1 MIWDTVDDWDD
12 PRSRAL
18 TRTTERSDVMIEAM
32 ATHTHTYIRRYVDN
46 NKYRYYY
53 VVYRYVC
60 IMFFSTKIFL

>member
-32 ATHTHTYIRRYVDN
+32 ATHTHTHIHTYVG
-46 NKYRYYY
+46 
-53 VVYRYVC
+53 
-60 IMFFSTKIFL
+60 M